1 MTKLDAFN
9 SFLRERLIGVAE
21 EIFEA
26 VQDIVCEQ
34 QDELKRAREE
44 ICILRKELAEAS
56 LNKETDAQASHPEG
70 LCTEQQP
77 SQNEPLSSE
86 SSLIQV
92 KLELCALQQDAEP
105 QLLSN
110 ASTCSS
116 SSSAKSTDIQKKP
129 LCLPPKTKESE
140 GLQMNSYIS
149 INLVPCDALLR
160 SENLNSSAVRNQTAK
175 GGRVAGIK
183 QEDIHSCP
191 YCDASFGDFSQLAS
205 HMECHKNAMGPLQCQ
220 ICGKHFNHRVT
231 WKNHMLVHQ
240 KIRPFRCKF
249 CSKGFNQKGHLKEH
263 ERIHT
268 GEKPF
273 GCSICGKR
281 FTQFNH
287 VRAHIR
293 NHHQDK

>member
-9 SFLRERLIGVAE
+9 SFLRERLFCVAE
-21 EIFEA
+21 EIFHA
-26 VQDIVCEQ
+26 VQEIVCEQ
-34 QDELKRAREE
+34 QDELKRAEEE
-44 ICILRKELAEAS
+44 ICLLRRELAAAS
-56 LNKETDAQASHPEG
+56 LNNKETDIQASHPG
-70 LCTEQQP
+70 LCTEQQQ
-77 SQNEPLSSE
+77 SQNEPVSSE

-105 QLLSN
+105 QLLSS

-116 SSSAKSTDIQKKP
+116 SSSVKSTDVQKKT

-140 GLQMNSYIS
+140 GLKMNSYIS
-149 INLVPCDALLR
+149 INLVPCDALLC

-175 GGRVAGIK
+175 DGCVVGIK
-183 QEDIHSCP
+183 EEDVHSCP
-191 YCDASFGDFSQLAS
+191 YCDASFHDFSQLIS
-205 HMECHKNAMGPLQCQ
+205 HMECHKNSLDPLQCQ
-220 ICGKHFNHRVT
+220 ICGKHFNHRMT
-231 WKNHMLVHQ
+231 WKNHMVVHQ

-273 GCSICGKR
+273 GCSICGKH

-293 NHHQDK
+293 NHHQNK